1 MPAPGRAPA
10 EDRWPTSPAGPS
22 RPGSCEGAPDHRSTA
37 PSVRS
42 PASWSPERIAG
53 WLKPTHPGRAELR
66 VPHVTIHRTLSRRYA
81 PPACHRLSI
90 RACSSMPPPPRPRR
104 PGRLRSEAS
113 DPHAGLESRG
123 QQGPARLWLAEMSSP
138 SRRHRHSTHV
148 IRNLLTLPPPSS
160 GRSDAGNRDLNSSD
174 VAAGSVVVLLDDPDR
189 LPPLPAAHLICQQ
202 THGLPA
208 QRRGS
213 ITSDRPAEARLGSRR
228 QRETSAACDGVERV
242 S

>member
-1 MPAPGRAPA
+1 MSSAPFARVARCHPLHVRA
-10 EDRWPTSPAGPS
+10 GQ
-22 RPGSCEGAPDHRSTA
+22 
-37 PSVRS
+37 V
-42 PASWSPERIAG
+42 
-53 WLKPTHPGRAELR
+53 
-66 VPHVTIHRTLSRRYA
+66 V
-81 PPACHRLSI
+81 
-90 RACSSMPPPPRPRR
+90 
-104 PGRLRSEAS
+104 SEAS

-138 SRRHRHSTHV
+138 THRHRHSTHV

-213 ITSDRPAEARLGSRR
+213 ITSDRPAEARLGSRSPER
-228 QRETSAACDGVERV
+228 DIGGLRRRRAGVMSVGPVPAELAVQVVEPNLTACGPGPAALPTSLEERPGGTRSRVGVVTEPRV
-242 S
+242 